1 MQFFNRQ
8 RAVEYALRWALV
20 RNPKFPDYSGNGQGG
35 DCTSFVS
42 QVMMAGGWTEVPG
55 LRFDRTA
62 WWSEKA
68 KSSHSWAGA
77 DPFASFLRS
86 SGRARV
92 CGRDELALADIV
104 QIRNPDGP
112 LHHTMVVTGITP
124 RRGEYHEAVDEI
136 YVSYHS
142 RDNKNN
148 LLNTIEGSEAY
159 RKHTFVFWKVSDIFS
174 DDYVSYTFTTLQGG
188 WGT

>member
-8 RAVEYALRWALV
+8 RAVEYALRWALG
-20 RNPKFPDYSGNGQGG
+20 RNPKLPDYSGNGQGG
-35 DCTSFVS
+35 DCTNFVS
-42 QVMMAGGWTEVPG
+42 QVMMAGVWTEVQEM
-55 LRFDRTA
+55 RFDRTP

-68 KSSHSWAGA
+68 KSSHTWAWA
-77 DPFASFLRS
+77 DQFASFLRS

-92 CGRDELALADIV
+92 RGRDEIALADFV
-104 QIRNPDGP
+104 QIRNPDGA

-124 RRGEYHEAVDEI
+124 RRGEDHEAVDEI

-142 RDNKNN
+142 RDNLNK
-148 LLNTIEGSEAY
+148 LLNEIEMSAAY
-159 RKHTFVFWKVSDIFS
+159 KKHTFVYWKVSDIFS